1 MSLEER
7 DQRDLEK
14 AVNLLEQ
21 DTITEKMTQV
31 VGKPIDYLMRKL
43 PKGAEKQIHNLV
55 EKALHKAADAALWS
69 LDNEPNRE
77 ASTKTN
83 KLFAAISGAVGGAF
97 GFAALAIELPI
108 STTIMLRSVADVAR
122 SEGFDLDKVETK
134 QACLEVFALGGP
146 SEEDDAVDT
155 AYYATRSFTAEAM
168 QVLSKE
174 LAEIAA
180 KQASANAV
188 KNLTP
193 TQTGKW
199 FAALIEKI
207 AARFGVVITEKAA
220 AQAVPIIG
228 AVAGATLNTMFTD
241 YYQDMARGHF
251 IIKRL
256 EKKYGFEL
264 VKAEYTKISN
274 PAMA

>member
-1 MSLEER
+1 MKFEKS
-7 DQRDLEK
+7 DLHDLQQ
-14 AVNLLEQ
+14 AVSLLEQ
-21 DTITEKMTQV
+21 DTITEKMTQF
-31 VGKPIDYLMRKL
+31 VGKPLDYLLAKL
-43 PKGAEKQIHNLV
+43 PSKVEQQIQSIV
-55 EKALHKAADAALWS
+55 KTALYKAADAALWS
-69 LDNEPNRE
+69 LDNEPKRA

-83 KLFAAISGAVGGAF
+83 KVFAALSGAVGGAF
-97 GFAALAIELPI
+97 GVTALAVELPV
-108 STTIMLRSVADVAR
+108 STTIMLRAVADIAR
-122 SEGFDLDKVETK
+122 SEGFDLNKVATK
-134 QACLEVFALGGP
+134 QACLEVFALGSP
-146 SEEDDAVDT
+146 TSTDDDAIDT
-155 AYYATRSFTAEAM
+155 AYYATRTFTAETM
-168 QVLSKE
+168 QTLSKE

-180 KQASANAV
+180 KNTVSQ
-188 KNLTP
+188 LTP

-256 EKKYGFEL
+256 EAKYGFDR
-264 VKAEYTKISN
+264 VKAEYSHIIALNDAK
-274 PAMA
+274 